1 MNDQQLQEIT
11 KKYGKVIDQEIRK
24 GSKEKRGIIAMVSFS
39 TKDSGEK
46 AITGMNKTNKYI
58 AKIYEY
64 RANSEV
70 FLIDDTN

>member
-1 MNDQQLQEIT
+1 
-11 KKYGKVIDQEIRK
+11 
-24 GSKEKRGIIAMVSFS
+24 MVSFS
-39 TKDSGEK
+39 TKDSGQK

-64 RANSEV
+64 KANSEV